1 MREVRGERYTFTG
14 GFFPGVTDEESPDQD
29 PPRLRTVVI
38 GPEAAGNGVMLER
51 LNLGA
56 LGVKVTAVRRKGVR
70 EANPSADTRLQTGD
84 AIVLL
89 GPQEALA
96 RAEIRLLQ
104 G

>member
-1 MREVRGERYTFTG
+1 M
-14 GFFPGVTDEESPDQD
+14 
-29 PPRLRTVVI
+29 VI
-38 GPEAAGNGVMLER
+38 GPEAAGDGVMLER
-51 LNLGA
+51 LNLEA

>member
-1 MREVRGERYTFTG
+1 
-14 GFFPGVTDEESPDQD
+14 
-29 PPRLRTVVI
+29 VVI

-51 LNLGA
+51 LNLEA